1 MFTYSLTRFTESRRD
16 QEEGSELD
24 SHEEVRLSLAG
35 PGEIKWREVLLDPE
49 ERSEGSWTLT
59 KKLDCHLRVQAR
71 SGEGRCCWTLK
82 RAQKRAGLSRRN

>member
-1 MFTYSLTRFTESRRD
+1 MVSVDVKHHVYLLTRFTESRRD

-49 ERSEGSWTLT
+49 ESSEKIMSKEVKLGSE
-59 KKLDCHLRVQAR
+59 
-71 SGEGRCCWTLK
+71 S
-82 RAQKRAGLSRRN
+82 